1 MRNDTEIRK
10 CNIRVTPKN
19 RNEDIKETMR
29 RFRKL
34 TEKEGIIK
42 EIKKHAYFEKPSD
55 VRRRARLRAIRRAK
69 LDEELRKILRRLRKT
84 KMPAGPEKEQMGSGS
99 REVVKNCV
107 HCDRHHL
114 NVISA

>member
-19 RNEDIKETMR
+19 RNEDIKETIR
-29 RFRKL
+29 RFRKI

-69 LDEELRKILRRLRKT
+69 LDEELRKNPPPPSKNDKDARK
-84 KMPAGPEKEQMGSGS
+84 PREGSGS
-99 REVVKNCV
+99 GFTRG
-107 HCDRHHL
+107 R
-114 NVISA
+114 